1 MELNAL
7 FFPSTFKQIL
17 QFIVL
22 FRLVFCSRWAFFHLF
37 SIVASSFFPFC
48 CTTIPYSKPKHCDW
62 APIFFLSNFFQL
74 FFPTRREKH
83 KNNHTERREKKKKNE
98 CKATKNLIF
107 LNAIKVCIFSV
118 WLFSHAL
125 AVFARFE
132 TWCRAIALRNKS
144 QTVCGFREVCSRCSL
159 TFFPDTTFFLLVLLF
174 VLCTQISRYTS
185 IGIGTEFVCPG
196 CFYTHNETKCARC

>member
-1 MELNAL
+1 MH
-7 FFPSTFKQIL
+7 F
-17 QFIVL
+17 
-22 FRLVFCSRWAFFHLF
+22 FFHPLLSKFFNSSFCFGLCFVLDGLF
-37 SIVASSFFPFC
+37 SISFPLLLLLFFHFVAQQFR
-48 CTTIPYSKPKHCDW
+48 KPKHCDW

-74 FFPTRREKH
+74 VFPTRREKH